1 MQLTT
6 ELNEMFSYSLWPILL
21 FLVIILFLIIIYILK
36 VKKSKK
42 PIIKINKVIDSSV
55 NLNKIKSD
63 YLNKI
68 NNLVND
74 VKEEKIANRTAY
86 LELSKIIRKF
96 VYKVTNIKVQN
107 YTLQEIKK
115 LNIPILTELVLEY
128 YQPEFA
134 KDSKGNI
141 LKSIEKT
148 KEVIEKWH

>member
-6 ELNEMFSYSLWPILL
+6 ELNEMFSYSFWPILI
-21 FLVIILFLIIIYILK
+21 FSVIIIFLIIIFTLK
-36 VKKSKK
+36 AKK
-42 PIIKINKVIDSSV
+42 PNKQMVKINKVINSTV

-68 NNLVND
+68 DNLVKE
-74 VKEEKIANRTAY
+74 VKEEKITNRAAY

-107 YTLQEIKK
+107 YTLKEIRKI
-115 LNIPILTELVLEY
+115 NIPILSELVLEY
-128 YQPEFA
+128 YQPEF
-134 KDSKGNI
+134 SQNEKGNI

-148 KEVIEKWH
+148 REVIEKWH

>member
-21 FLVIILFLIIIYILK
+21 FLVIIIFLIIIYIFK
-36 VKKSKK
+36 IKTPNKQM
-42 PIIKINKVIDSSV
+42 IKINKVTNSTV

-63 YLNKI
+63 YLHKI
-68 NNLVND
+68 DSLVKE
-74 VKEEKIANRTAY
+74 VKEEKIANRAAY

-107 YTLQEIKK
+107 YTLKEIRKI
-115 LNIPILTELVLEY
+115 NIPILSELVLEY

-134 KDSKGNI
+134 QNEKGNI

-148 KEVIEKWH
+148 REVIEKWH

>member
-6 ELNEMFSYSLWPILL
+6 ELNEMFSYSFWPILI
-21 FLVIILFLIIIYILK
+21 FSVIIIFLIIIFTLK
-36 VKKSKK
+36 AKK
-42 PIIKINKVIDSSV
+42 PNKQMVKINKVINSTV

-68 NNLVND
+68 DNLVKE
-74 VKEEKIANRTAY
+74 VKEEKITNRAAY

-107 YTLQEIKK
+107 YTLKEIRKI
-115 LNIPILTELVLEY
+115 NIPILSELVLEY

-134 KDSKGNI
+134 QNEKGNI

-148 KEVIEKWH
+148 REVIEKWH